1 MSDEERPDRIETGSE
16 DDNRPDDGTVAE
28 DKTCPECGA
37 PVENLRKT
45 CPQCGYEYKKE
56 DYSDR
61 EAGDEFVAGTEV
73 DDEGNEIEHEDDGD
87 GSDGDAGSDGDD
99 ESSDD
104 DSSDDDSSDDDSV
117 GSSDDSSDD
126 D

>member
-1 MSDEERPDRIETGSE
+1 MPPMSDEERPDRIETGSE
-16 DDNRPDDGTVAE
+16 DDNRPDDGTIAE

-61 EAGDEFVAGTEV
+61 EAGDEFVAGSEV
-73 DDEGNEIEHEDDGD
+73 DDEGNEVPQEEDSDGSE
-87 GSDGDAGSDGDD
+87 SDGDDDD
-99 ESSDD
+99 ESSD
-104 DSSDDDSSDDDSV
+104 
-117 GSSDDSSDD
+117 GSSDDSSEDSSDD

>member
-73 DDEGNEIEHEDDGD
+73 DDEGNEIEREDDE
-87 GSDGDAGSDGDD
+87 A
-99 ESSDD
+99 
-104 DSSDDDSSDDDSV
+104 
-117 GSSDDSSDD
+117 SDDSSEDTSDD
-126 D
+126 SSEDD

>member
-1 MSDEERPDRIETGSE
+1 MDEREGSERIQTGSE

-45 CPQCGYEYKKE
+45 CPNCGYEYEKD

-61 EAGDEFVAGTEV
+61 EAGDEFVAGTGV
-73 DDEGNEIEHEDDGD
+73 DDEGSEIEVEDDGTRKEE
-87 GSDGDAGSDGDD
+87 G
-99 ESSDD
+99 
-104 DSSDDDSSDDDSV
+104 
-117 GSSDDSSDD
+117 
-126 D
+126 

>member
-61 EAGDEFVAGTEV
+61 EAGDEFVAGSEV
-73 DDEGNEIEHEDDGD
+73 DDEGNEIPQDEDE
-87 GSDGDAGSDGDD
+87 D
-99 ESSDD
+99 ED
-104 DSSDDDSSDDDSV
+104 DSSD
-117 GSSDDSSDD
+117 SSDDSSDD
-126 D
+126 SSEDG